1 MHVWISSAVPRKPQS
16 AVQLFLCFQE
26 LRLWKHQS
34 PQFIRAGLINIA
46 VGSHLNWGQHW
57 KLQPIQAQTSK
68 SEAKDRWDGI
78 KRVSWG
84 VMMETPSGCWYWA
97 FWKAALAASAVSPS
111 STPCCSSSAQF
122 CYSLLARK
130 QCGWAFFSLAALNSA
145 CASHPHPDLT
155 IVQGSGRFPML
166 GFVPST
172 PERMIYKP
180 AIRVPL

>member
-1 MHVWISSAVPRKPQS
+1 MFAGTALSIWHKFKELWWDPFPVNSMHVWISSAVPRKPQS

-130 QCGWAFFSLAALNSA
+130 QMWLGIFFPGCFELSVCLPSA
-145 CASHPHPDLT
+145 SWPHNCA
-155 IVQGSGRFPML
+155 R
-166 GFVPST
+166 
-172 PERMIYKP
+172 
-180 AIRVPL
+180 